1 MFQKIISAFPAHVHP
16 LTIVSDPDRLLV
28 GETILGELVK
38 REFHVI
44 QEDDPIILR
53 HRVEVMP
60 PFSVQHPLII
70 ITTGILENLP
80 YDLYQPAN
88 RLTFSLH
95 QFFSNLAY
103 PILQTLN
110 PDQIEKLGTCL
121 SPSGVLSR
129 EKSIDYILK
138 VLFNADPTNLNQ
150 PHALIY
156 WLNIYH
162 QEQSILPE
170 LLRMRFV
177 SRLKRFTVYDKWD
190 IDLLVR
196 DSQAFSN
203 FIQKQWQSSI
213 DQTIS
218 GSEIREINSAYCLSF
233 DHDLNLQELIPALV
247 RRGNLQPLEITEQ
260 IKLPDWAT
268 PGVIRVDPRVHRYEL
283 LLYEIENDL
292 KVISS
297 EQQDQTEWIEWKK
310 IAQDWSEI
318 CNLHYQSDLDFHP
331 RKKEK
336 FNQLINEMDE
346 IFTNW
351 LKNKYSLL
359 GVQRLP
365 KPHHLFHIPHY
376 LAYLRNQNK
385 IDRIV
390 LLILDGM
397 SLADWRM
404 IEHVW
409 KERHVNWEM
418 KTELLL
424 AQIPTITSISRY
436 ALISGL
442 RPADVEND
450 LNHSA
455 TEAHAWSLFWSRE
468 GLAESA
474 CQYLSLAVDRGDD
487 QIPEFENPQVSF
499 WCLIENML
507 DELSHHA
514 TLGTADQ
521 QSSLKLWLE
530 PTNDQNSNPLE
541 NLIDSFLDRGFSVF
555 ITSDHGHVEATGFGQ
570 PSEGLIAQTRGK
582 RARIY
587 KDHLSALR
595 VQTSF
600 PDTILWENDGVL
612 PDSMSILMPSR
623 RNAFTINGDV
633 VVTHGGISMDEMVV
647 PLVQIAKGSFDE

>member
-1 MFQKIISAFPAHVHP
+1 MYQKIISAFPAHVHP
-16 LTIVSDPDRLLV
+16 LTVVSDPDRLLS

-60 PFSVQHPLII
+60 PFSIQHPLII
-70 ITTGILENLP
+70 ITAGILENLP

-95 QFFSNLAY
+95 QFFPNLAY
-103 PILQTLN
+103 PVLQTLS
-110 PDQIEKLGTCL
+110 PDQIERLGASS
-121 SPSGVLSR
+121 SPSEVLSR
-129 EKSIDYILK
+129 EKTINYILR
-138 VLFNADPTNLNQ
+138 VLFKADPTSLNQ
-150 PHALIY
+150 PHAFIN
-156 WLNIYH
+156 WLNNYH
-162 QEQSILPE
+162 QEQSPLPE
-170 LLRMRFV
+170 LLRTSFV
-177 SRLKRFTVYDKWD
+177 SRLKRYAIYDKWD
-190 IDLLVR
+190 IDLLFR
-196 DSQAFSN
+196 ESQAFSN
-203 FIQKQWQSSI
+203 FIQNQWQYSI
-213 DQTIS
+213 NQTIS
-218 GSEIREINSAYCLSF
+218 GNQIQEADSGYCLSF
-233 DHDLNLQELIPALV
+233 ERDLNLQELVPALV
-247 RRGNLQPLEITEQ
+247 RRGNLRPLKITDQ
-260 IKLPDWAT
+260 IKLPDWT
-268 PGVIRVDPRVHRYEL
+268 NPGVIRVDPRVHRYEL
-283 LLYEIENDL
+283 LLSEVENDL
-292 KVISS
+292 KVKRL
-297 EQQDQTEWIEWKK
+297 EPFGQTEWIRWKK

-331 RKKEK
+331 RKKVK
-336 FNQLINEMDE
+336 FNQLINEMDK

-365 KPHHLFHIPHY
+365 KPHHVFHIPHY
-376 LAYLRNQNK
+376 LAYLRNQKK
-385 IDRIV
+385 IERIV

-409 KERHVNWEM
+409 KERHENWEM

-424 AQIPTITSISRY
+424 AQIPTITNISRY

-450 LNHSA
+450 LNNST

-468 GLAESA
+468 GVAESA

-487 QIPEFENPQVSF
+487 QIPELENPQVSF
-499 WCLIENML
+499 WCLIENIP

-514 TLGTADQ
+514 TLGTAEQ

-530 PTNDQNSNPLE
+530 STNTQNSNPLE

-570 PSEGLIAQTRGK
+570 PLEGLIAQTRGK
-582 RARIY
+582 RARLY
-587 KDHLSALR
+587 YDRLSALR
-595 VQTSF
+595 IQDAF
-600 PDTILWENDGVL
+600 PETILWEDDSLL
-612 PDSMSILMPSR
+612 PTNMAVLMPEMR
-623 RNAFTINGDV
+623 AAFAPSGEL
-633 VVTHGGISMDEMVV
+633 VVTHGGISIEEMIV
-647 PLVQIAKGSFDE
+647 PLIQISKASP